1 MDNNSNKSLDGFV
14 PAPDQNNEP
23 KKINITEE
31 PVANEPIVNEPAPI
45 IEPLTYDQA
54 TNLDA
59 PELET
64 TNDTTEV
71 DNNLVQP
78 YQQNVSTPPQPAT
91 PLPVLKQEPTTKPV
105 PNEVVSL
112 RERNKSLK
120 IWLVVF
126 IVIFVGVASALVVYF
141 FQASKAQSDL
151 EKQQAQ
157 NQQLKSQVAEQQQS
171 ATQSQINE
179 LNTQITTLKAQ
190 NAELTNQLK
199 VQSEYITTLT
209 KTATQLKTTCGTA
222 CSSITIPTPPAS
234 TVSTTN

>member
-31 PVANEPIVNEPAPI
+31 PVANEPIASETAPI
-45 IEPLTYDQA
+45 IEPLVYDQA

-64 TNDTTEV
+64 TNDTKGV
-71 DNNLVQP
+71 DNDVQP

-91 PLPVLKQEPTTKPV
+91 PLPVLKQEPATKPV

-222 CSSITIPTPPAS
+222 CSSITIPAPPAS